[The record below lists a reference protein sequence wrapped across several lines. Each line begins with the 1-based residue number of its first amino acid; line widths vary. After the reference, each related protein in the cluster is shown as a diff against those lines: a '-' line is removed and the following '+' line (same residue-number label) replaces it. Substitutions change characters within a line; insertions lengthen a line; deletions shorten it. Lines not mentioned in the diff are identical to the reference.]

1 MRRKKGREKQ
11 KRLTQH
17 TPSQHY
23 KVINKSDKFPVKLI
37 KKGKQERRGKLIT
50 NIKNKMGIT
59 AHLQTLEDQ
68 GCSNDFMSAHGKMS
82 WDLSFLSKTVL
93 PKLAQGETEKLQL
106 CLYSDLN

>member
-11 KRLTQH
+11 KRLIQH

-23 KVINKSDKFPVKLI
+23 KAINKSDKLPVKLI
-37 KKGKQERRGKLIT
+37 KKGKQERKGKLIKS
-50 NIKNKMGIT
+50 IKNKMDTT

-68 GCSNDFMSAHGKMS
+68 GYSNDFMPAHRKTS
-82 WDLSFLSKTVL
+82 RDLRFLSKTVL

>member
-11 KRLTQH
+11 KRLIQH

-23 KVINKSDKFPVKLI
+23 KVINKSDKLPVKLI
-37 KKGKQERRGKLIT
+37 KKGKQERKGKLIT
-50 NIKNKMGIT
+50 SIKNKMGIT
-59 AHLQTLEDQ
+59 VHLQTLKDQ
-68 GCSNDFMSAHGKMS
+68 GCSDDFMPAHRKMS
-82 WDLSFLSKTVL
+82 RDLRFRSKTVL